1 MGSDRSRSDVW
12 LTVLLCT
19 CAVLAVAAV
28 LLELRLA
35 ESDGP
40 PRSPSSTTL
49 AGPAADTVA
58 IPANQPAAIE
68 AAARRGPRDEPE
80 PAPPNPPPPK
90 PYAAVKDGAEVA
102 IRKAPAGAVV
112 ASAGDE
118 TEFGSPTI
126 FSVDRV
132 RGRWLGVSTADLP
145 NGRLGWLRADPDKI
159 TRGFTDFRIA
169 VDLSDHEAR
178 LRKGAETLRRWEVTV
193 GGPDSPTPTGE
204 FAVTDVFRGGLN
216 PAYGC
221 CAVALSATQPNLPA
235 GWDGGDR
242 IAIHGTDGPLGVDA
256 STGCVRSRD
265 RDVRALVDTVPLGT
279 PVTIRP

>member
-12 LTVLLCT
+12 LTVLLCM
-19 CAVLAVAAV
+19 CAVLAVPAI
-28 LLELRLA
+28 LFELHLA

-40 PRSPSSTTL
+40 APGIAASTTVTDPI
-49 AGPAADTVA
+49 AGTVS
-58 IPANQPAAIE
+58 IPANQPAASE
-68 AAARRGPRDEPE
+68 AAVRRVADELG
-80 PAPPNPPPPK
+80 PPPPRPPAPK
-90 PYAAVKDGAEVA
+90 PYVAVRDGAEVA

-118 TEFGSPTI
+118 TEFGSPTV
-126 FSVDRV
+126 FSVDRR

-145 NGRLGWLRADPDKI
+145 NGSLGWLRADPDKI
-159 TRGFTDFRIA
+159 TRGFTDFRIT

-193 GGPDSPTPTGE
+193 GGPGSPTPTGE

-235 GWDGGDR
+235 GWNGGDR

-256 STGCVRSRD
+256 STGCIRSRD
-265 RDVRALVDTVPLGT
+265 SDVRALVDTVPLGT